1 MICCKGCAFDFGW
14 KPDDTSVPDECI
26 GCTVIDGKPTNFKP
40 KPKTNADR
48 IRAMSDRKLAEFLA
62 SKFADIHAQCD
73 FEKEPPTATQ
83 LRAIEHIYFCEWM
96 QWLQQ
101 PAEGE

>member
-1 MICCKGCAFDFGW
+1 MLCCEGCAFDFGW
-14 KPDDTSVPDECI
+14 KPGDTSVPDECI

-48 IRAMSDRKLAEFLA
+48 IRAMSDEELEAFLIEV
-62 SKFADIHAQCD
+62 DL
-73 FEKEPPTATQ
+73 E
-83 LRAIEHIYFCEWM
+83 RAGSPFITEWGK
-96 QWLQQ
+96 WLKQ